1 MSHDYYFKGRQYMR
15 GLFYI
20 IALIIFILSA
30 AYLFIFICNIKSI
43 KWFKG
48 PSKEGKFADSNGKK
62 IYYRIKGK
70 GGAVIVIIN
79 SIGSSQ
85 AEWWPIQ
92 NGIGQKCRVIT
103 MDRPGYGWSTSES
116 DEVTA
121 SSFAEELDMVL
132 KFEKIRKQIFIVA
145 NGTGVVFARYYCA
158 SRQSKVLGALFVN
171 PLPLRYS
178 AWKEAIES
186 IDECPNMIEAAKKM
200 QYKASKGIFRIM
212 QPFKGYRLDLR
223 YKRHIIEHYS
233 KTENYDTMQNE
244 ISQLDKIFGEIES
257 AGKFPPIPLR
267 ILYPAGESLIRDWVR
282 NGINE
287 YSARQLGRKFQEL
300 STDIMSLS
308 PQSTFLEVE
317 GSGEHIHLSKP
328 DIIIKE
334 IKTMISEQKK
344 AKKT

>member
-1 MSHDYYFKGRQYMR
+1 MR
-15 GLFYI
+15 GLFYS
-20 IALIIFILSA
+20 IAFIIFILLA
-30 AYLFIFICNIKSI
+30 AYFFIFICNIKSV

-116 DEVTA
+116 DDVTA
-121 SSFAEELDMVL
+121 AGFAEELDMVL
-132 KFEKIRKQIFIVA
+132 KFEKIRKPIFIVS

-158 SRQSKVLGALFVN
+158 SHPSKVLGALFIN

-178 AWKEAIES
+178 AWTEAIES
-186 IDECPNMIEAAKKM
+186 IDECPNMIDLAKKM
-200 QYKASKGIFRIM
+200 QYKASKGIYRIISPFR
-212 QPFKGYRLDLR
+212 GYRLDIR
-223 YKRHIIEHYS
+223 YRRHIIEHYS
-233 KTENYDTMQNE
+233 KTENYDTMQKE
-244 ISQLDKIFGEIES
+244 ISQLVKILDEIES
-257 AGKFPPIPLR
+257 SDKFPSIPLR

-287 YSARQLGRKFQEL
+287 YSARQLGRKYQEL
-300 STDIMSLS
+300 STDIMGLS
-308 PQSTFLEVE
+308 PYSTYLEVA
-317 GSGEHIHLSKP
+317 GAGEHIHLSKP
-328 DIIIKE
+328 DVVIKE
-334 IKTMISEQKK
+334 IQTMISEQKT
-344 AKKT
+344 AKKS